1 MGRRRTRAQA
11 APKPKPKLDTT
22 FDCLFCQSAKAIE
35 VKLVRLEQ
43 IGYLKCRVCGA
54 GFQSRINYLSE
65 AVDVYS
71 DWVDEAEEANMRPPG
86 EEPPKKAQKTGDAD
100 SVKEGTFRQL

>member
-1 MGRRRTRAQA
+1 MGRRRSRAMQ

-22 FDCLFCQSAKAIE
+22 FDCLFCQSAKAVE

-43 IGYLKCRVCGA
+43 IAYLKCRVCGA
-54 GFQSRINYLSE
+54 NFQSRINYLSE

-71 DWVDEAEEANMRPPG
+71 DWVDEAEEANMRPPDDSQK
-86 EEPPKKAQKTGDAD
+86 EKMAQDKAKLGKAI
-100 SVKEGTFRQL
+100 